1 MMHIFDAFTD
11 AAAGHPGVRAGGF
24 ACCER
29 CPPQDD
35 PVEMRDFVLGFALL
49 NVRRPSDMTAGDM
62 ARYATRLFRNILPAG
77 ETVKPGGVI
86 LAGFYLN
93 YHVFRSDGEDA
104 WLQIRKGAW
113 LEMDAYA
120 NH

>member
-1 MMHIFDAFTD
+1 MDILECFND
-11 AAAGHPGVRAGGF
+11 AAAAHPDVRAGGF

-35 PVEMRDFVLGFALL
+35 PVEVRDFVLGFALL
-49 NVRRPSDMTAGDM
+49 NVRRPSDMTAGD
-62 ARYATRLFRNILPAG
+62 AAQYATRLFRNILPPDAK
-77 ETVKPGGVI
+77 VKRGGII
-86 LAGFYLN
+86 LAAYFFN

-104 WLQIRKGAW
+104 WLEIPKGAW
-113 LEMDAYA
+113 LEMDANA